1 MPVSAYTPTPVP
13 GGSETGSTSES
24 SETALGTATAQPSR
38 GSGTRTLRNY
48 AMVARRF
55 DVSRRRDTL
64 TFQHHAE
71 VCALADDDQD
81 FWLDIAAEHHWSKAD
96 LRRRV
101 RAARRNGQ
109 QAHRSTRTP
118 PRLPFAQRP
127 RAPLGAG
134 RADERHAARPLD
146 DGEARRGC
154 GRRPGHEHIA
164 HVLTIRLPRH
174 HRLKEGKL
182 DAERSRVAKLV
193 DFTEGH
199 EPQLIAFNE

>member
-1 MPVSAYTPTPVP
+1 
-13 GGSETGSTSES
+13 
-24 SETALGTATAQPSR
+24 
-38 GSGTRTLRNY
+38 
-48 AMVARRF
+48 MVARRF

-118 PRLPFAQRP
+118 PRLPLHSDHARRWEQ
-127 RAPLGAG
+127 
-134 RADERHAARPLD
+134 AARMSGTPLD
-146 DGEARRGC
+146 RWMMERLDEA
-154 GRRPGHEHIA
+154 A
-164 HVLTIRLPRH
+164 DAA
-174 HRLKEGKL
+174 L
-182 DAERSRVAKLV
+182 DTS
-193 DFTEGH
+193 T
-199 EPQLIAFNE
+199 